1 MQNFFYKKRKNRTE
15 RSNTC
20 KNPTYQMLVQLKN
33 LTKSF
38 GSQTVL
44 DKINLT
50 VNEKDRLGIVGVNGA
65 GKTTLFNII
74 AGALEAEAYE
84 NATDAVYVRKGLKI
98 GYLRQVEAV
107 ESQNTLYGEIRR
119 SFAEIDRIAAQL
131 EALTEKISCAKPD
144 SAEYAGL
151 AEKFDKLS
159 SYYQSI
165 GGYDTEFKIRRV
177 LNGMGFSDKSPD
189 MKAGELSGGEKTRFA
204 LAKLLCEE
212 PDLLLLD
219 EPTNHLD
226 FETRAWLEEYLF
238 SFKGAILAVSHD
250 RFFLDK
256 IADGICEL
264 DNGKLKRYKGNY
276 TEFYAQKKEETKSAL
291 KEYEKQRAQLAKM
304 EEFVRKNLAASASV
318 NSVGSRVKALEKAE
332 RLEKPL
338 EEPRDVRFEFGFD
351 AQPVKEALSVKSL
364 SVSVGGKKLFENV
377 DLTLFRGEKL
387 AIVGANGVGKTSFI
401 KALTGEIPFSGR
413 VNWGA
418 GVKTGYFEQECRN
431 LVLSNTVYDEVCRH
445 FSLLTPYDV
454 RSLLARV
461 LIFGD
466 DVEKRVGELSG
477 ANRSKVAL
485 AILMR
490 KRPNVLVM
498 DEPTN
503 HLDYKAMEGLDK
515 ALSDFDGTLL
525 LVSHDRFLLN
535 RVPTRLAELTPDGF
549 RFFSSLDA
557 YTAKAAQKA
566 VVFEKQRSARSESS
580 YKADKKQ
587 GRVLRAEKNRLERE
601 LTAKEKEAEALA
613 ALLSSPQA
621 MSDYKFYNETA
632 KKLQEVQT
640 ECDALLEKWMLC
652 EGD

>member
-1 MQNFFYKKRKNRTE
+1 
-15 RSNTC
+15 
-20 KNPTYQMLVQLKN
+20 MLVQLKN

-226 FETRAWLEEYLF
+226 FETRAWLEEYLS

-250 RFFLDK
+250 RFFLDN

-351 AQPVKEALSVKSL
+351 AQPVKEALSVKNL

-454 RSLLARV
+454 RSLLARA

-587 GRVLRAEKNRLERE
+587 GRVLRAEKNKLERE

-632 KKLQEVQT
+632 KKLQEVQA

>member
-1 MQNFFYKKRKNRTE
+1 
-15 RSNTC
+15 
-20 KNPTYQMLVQLKN
+20 MLVQLKN
-33 LTKSF
+33 LTKTF

-84 NATDAVYVRKGLKI
+84 NASDAVYVRKGLKI

-226 FETRAWLEEYLF
+226 FETRAWLEEYLS

-250 RFFLDK
+250 RFFLDN

-351 AQPVKEALSVKSL
+351 AQPVKETLSVKNL

-454 RSLLARV
+454 RSLLARA

-587 GRVLRAEKNRLERE
+587 GRVLRAEKNKLERE

-613 ALLSSPQA
+613 ALLSSSQA

-632 KKLQEVQT
+632 KKLQEVQA

>member
-1 MQNFFYKKRKNRTE
+1 
-15 RSNTC
+15 
-20 KNPTYQMLVQLKN
+20 MLVQLKN
-33 LTKSF
+33 LTKTF

-84 NATDAVYVRKGLKI
+84 NASDAVYVRKGLKI

-107 ESQNTLYGEIRR
+107 ESQNTLYGDIRR

-226 FETRAWLEEYLF
+226 FETRAWLEEYLS

-351 AQPVKEALSVKSL
+351 AQPVKEALSVKNL

-454 RSLLARV
+454 RSLLARA

-587 GRVLRAEKNRLERE
+587 GRVLRAEKNKLERE

-613 ALLSSPQA
+613 ALLSSSQA

-632 KKLQEVQT
+632 KKLQEVQA

>member
-1 MQNFFYKKRKNRTE
+1 
-15 RSNTC
+15 
-20 KNPTYQMLVQLKN
+20 MLVQLKN

-226 FETRAWLEEYLF
+226 FETRAWLEEYLS

-332 RLEKPL
+332 RLERPL

-351 AQPVKEALSVKSL
+351 AQPVKEALSVKNL

-466 DVEKRVGELSG
+466 DVDKRVGELSG

-632 KKLQEVQT
+632 KKLQEVQA

-652 EGD
+652 ECD

>member
-1 MQNFFYKKRKNRTE
+1 
-15 RSNTC
+15 
-20 KNPTYQMLVQLKN
+20 MLVQLKN

-250 RFFLDK
+250 RFFLDN

-454 RSLLARV
+454 RSLLARA

-632 KKLQEVQT
+632 KKLQEVQA

>member
-1 MQNFFYKKRKNRTE
+1 
-15 RSNTC
+15 
-20 KNPTYQMLVQLKN
+20 MLVQLKN

-189 MKAGELSGGEKTRFA
+189 MKAGELSGGEKTHFA

-226 FETRAWLEEYLF
+226 FETRAWLEEYLS

-250 RFFLDK
+250 RFFLDN

-351 AQPVKEALSVKSL
+351 AQPVKEALSVKNL

-454 RSLLARV
+454 RSLLARA

-587 GRVLRAEKNRLERE
+587 GRVLRAEKNKLERE

-613 ALLSSPQA
+613 ALLSSSQA

-632 KKLQEVQT
+632 KKLQEVQA

>member
-1 MQNFFYKKRKNRTE
+1 
-15 RSNTC
+15 
-20 KNPTYQMLVQLKN
+20 MLVQLKN

-332 RLEKPL
+332 RLERPL

-351 AQPVKEALSVKSL
+351 AQPVKEALSVKNL

-454 RSLLARV
+454 RSLLARA

>member
-1 MQNFFYKKRKNRTE
+1 
-15 RSNTC
+15 
-20 KNPTYQMLVQLKN
+20 MLVQLKN

-84 NATDAVYVRKGLKI
+84 NASDAVYVRKGLKI

-131 EALTEKISCAKPD
+131 EAITEQISCAKPD

-151 AEKFDKLS
+151 AERFDKLS

-226 FETRAWLEEYLF
+226 FETRAWLEEYLS

-250 RFFLDK
+250 RFFLEK

-332 RLEKPL
+332 RLERPL

-351 AQPVKEALSVKSL
+351 AQPVKETLSVKNL

-401 KALTGEIPFSGR
+401 KALTGEIPCKR
-413 VNWGA
+413 D
-418 GVKTGYFEQECRN
+418 
-431 LVLSNTVYDEVCRH
+431 VLQKIRKA
-445 FSLLTPYDV
+445 L
-454 RSLLARV
+454 
-461 LIFGD
+461 
-466 DVEKRVGELSG
+466 EKRY
-477 ANRSKVAL
+477 
-485 AILMR
+485 I
-490 KRPNVLVM
+490 
-498 DEPTN
+498 
-503 HLDYKAMEGLDK
+503 EGY
-515 ALSDFDGTLL
+515 L
-525 LVSHDRFLLN
+525 LVDDSRLKLN
-535 RVPTRLAELTPDGF
+535 ENVRQKRARMTVKCHNCGAAVEISEADANCPYCGTVVTRK
-549 RFFSSLDA
+549 S
-557 YTAKAAQKA
+557 
-566 VVFEKQRSARSESS
+566 
-580 YKADKKQ
+580 
-587 GRVLRAEKNRLERE
+587 
-601 LTAKEKEAEALA
+601 
-613 ALLSSPQA
+613 
-621 MSDYKFYNETA
+621 
-632 KKLQEVQT
+632 
-640 ECDALLEKWMLC
+640 
-652 EGD
+652 

>member
-1 MQNFFYKKRKNRTE
+1 
-15 RSNTC
+15 
-20 KNPTYQMLVQLKN
+20 MLVQLKN

-226 FETRAWLEEYLF
+226 FETRAWLEEYLS

-351 AQPVKEALSVKSL
+351 AQPVKETLSVKNL

-445 FSLLTPYDV
+445 FSLLTPYEV

-466 DVEKRVGELSG
+466 DVDKRVGELSG

-632 KKLQEVQT
+632 KKLQEVQA

-652 EGD
+652 ECD

>member
-1 MQNFFYKKRKNRTE
+1 
-15 RSNTC
+15 
-20 KNPTYQMLVQLKN
+20 MLVQLKN

-226 FETRAWLEEYLF
+226 FETRAWLEEYLS

-454 RSLLARV
+454 RSLLARA

-632 KKLQEVQT
+632 KKLQEVQA

>member
-1 MQNFFYKKRKNRTE
+1 
-15 RSNTC
+15 
-20 KNPTYQMLVQLKN
+20 MLVQLKN
-33 LTKSF
+33 LTKTF

-84 NATDAVYVRKGLKI
+84 NASDAVYVRKGLKI

-226 FETRAWLEEYLF
+226 FETRAWLEEYLS

-454 RSLLARV
+454 RSLLARA

-613 ALLSSPQA
+613 ALLSSSQA

-632 KKLQEVQT
+632 KKLQEVQA

>member
-1 MQNFFYKKRKNRTE
+1 
-15 RSNTC
+15 
-20 KNPTYQMLVQLKN
+20 MLVQLKN

-454 RSLLARV
+454 RSLLARA

-587 GRVLRAEKNRLERE
+587 GACCAPKRTSWKG
-601 LTAKEKEAEALA
+601 
-613 ALLSSPQA
+613 S
-621 MSDYKFYNETA
+621 
-632 KKLQEVQT
+632 
-640 ECDALLEKWMLC
+640 
-652 EGD
+652 

>member
-1 MQNFFYKKRKNRTE
+1 
-15 RSNTC
+15 
-20 KNPTYQMLVQLKN
+20 MLVQLKN

-226 FETRAWLEEYLF
+226 FETRAWLEEYLS

-291 KEYEKQRAQLAKM
+291 KEYEKQRARLAKM

-332 RLEKPL
+332 RLERPL

-351 AQPVKEALSVKSL
+351 AQPVKETLSVKNL

-466 DVEKRVGELSG
+466 DVDKRVGELSG

-621 MSDYKFYNETA
+621 MSDYKFYNETT

>member
-1 MQNFFYKKRKNRTE
+1 
-15 RSNTC
+15 
-20 KNPTYQMLVQLKN
+20 MLVQLKN

-84 NATDAVYVRKGLKI
+84 NASDAVYVRKGLKI

-131 EALTEKISCAKPD
+131 EAITEQISCAKPD

-151 AEKFDKLS
+151 AERFDKLS

-177 LNGMGFSDKSPD
+177 LNGMGFSDKSPE

-226 FETRAWLEEYLF
+226 FETRAWLEEYLS

-250 RFFLDK
+250 RFFLEK

-332 RLEKPL
+332 RLERPL

-351 AQPVKEALSVKSL
+351 AQPVKETLSVKNL

-445 FSLLTPYDV
+445 FSLLTPYEV

-466 DVEKRVGELSG
+466 DVDKRVGELSG

>member
-1 MQNFFYKKRKNRTE
+1 
-15 RSNTC
+15 
-20 KNPTYQMLVQLKN
+20 MLVQLKN

-84 NATDAVYVRKGLKI
+84 NASDAVYVRKGLKI

-131 EALTEKISCAKPD
+131 EAITEQISCAKPD

-151 AEKFDKLS
+151 AERFDKLS
-159 SYYQSI
+159 SYHQSI

-177 LNGMGFSDKSPD
+177 LNGMGFSDKSPE

-226 FETRAWLEEYLF
+226 FETRAWLEEYLS

-276 TEFYAQKKEETKSAL
+276 TEFYVQKKEETKSAL

-454 RSLLARV
+454 RSLLARA

-587 GRVLRAEKNRLERE
+587 GRVLRAEKNKLERE

-613 ALLSSPQA
+613 ALLSSSQA

-632 KKLQEVQT
+632 KKLQEVQA

-652 EGD
+652 ECD

>member
-1 MQNFFYKKRKNRTE
+1 
-15 RSNTC
+15 
-20 KNPTYQMLVQLKN
+20 MLVQLKN

-84 NATDAVYVRKGLKI
+84 NASDAVYVRKGLKI

-131 EALTEKISCAKPD
+131 EAITEQISCAKPD

-151 AEKFDKLS
+151 AERFDKLS

-177 LNGMGFSDKSPD
+177 LNGMGFSDKSPE

-226 FETRAWLEEYLF
+226 FETRAWLEEYLS

-250 RFFLDK
+250 RFFLEK

-332 RLEKPL
+332 RLERPL

-351 AQPVKEALSVKSL
+351 AQPVKETLSVKNL

-445 FSLLTPYDV
+445 FSLLTPYEV

-466 DVEKRVGELSG
+466 DVDKRVGELSG

-632 KKLQEVQT
+632 KKLQEVQA

-652 EGD
+652 ECD

>member
-1 MQNFFYKKRKNRTE
+1 
-15 RSNTC
+15 
-20 KNPTYQMLVQLKN
+20 MLVQLKN

-226 FETRAWLEEYLF
+226 FETRAWLEEYLS

-304 EEFVRKNLAASASV
+304 EEFVRKNMAASASV

-332 RLEKPL
+332 RLERPL

-351 AQPVKEALSVKSL
+351 AQPVKEALSVKNL

-454 RSLLARV
+454 RSLLARA

-632 KKLQEVQT
+632 KKLQEAQT

>member
-1 MQNFFYKKRKNRTE
+1 
-15 RSNTC
+15 
-20 KNPTYQMLVQLKN
+20 MLVQLKN

-226 FETRAWLEEYLF
+226 FETRAWLEEYLS

-250 RFFLDK
+250 RFFLDN

-351 AQPVKEALSVKSL
+351 AQPVKEALSVKNL

-613 ALLSSPQA
+613 ALLSSSQA

-632 KKLQEVQT
+632 KKLQEVQA

-652 EGD
+652 ECD

>member
-1 MQNFFYKKRKNRTE
+1 
-15 RSNTC
+15 
-20 KNPTYQMLVQLKN
+20 MLVQLKN

-226 FETRAWLEEYLF
+226 FETRAWLEEYLS

-276 TEFYAQKKEETKSAL
+276 TEFYAQKKEETKNAL

-351 AQPVKEALSVKSL
+351 AQPVKETLSVKNL

-535 RVPTRLAELTPDGF
+535 RVPTRLAELSPDGF

>member
-1 MQNFFYKKRKNRTE
+1 
-15 RSNTC
+15 
-20 KNPTYQMLVQLKN
+20 MLVQLKN

-276 TEFYAQKKEETKSAL
+276 TEFYAQKKEETKNAL

-351 AQPVKEALSVKSL
+351 AQPVKETLSVKNL

>member
-1 MQNFFYKKRKNRTE
+1 
-15 RSNTC
+15 
-20 KNPTYQMLVQLKN
+20 MLVQLKN

-151 AEKFDKLS
+151 AERFDKLS

-226 FETRAWLEEYLF
+226 FETRAWLEEYLS

-351 AQPVKEALSVKSL
+351 AQPVKEALSVKNL

-454 RSLLARV
+454 RSLLARA

-587 GRVLRAEKNRLERE
+587 GRVLRAEKNKLERE

-613 ALLSSPQA
+613 ALLSSSQA

-632 KKLQEVQT
+632 KKLQEVQA

>member
-1 MQNFFYKKRKNRTE
+1 
-15 RSNTC
+15 
-20 KNPTYQMLVQLKN
+20 MLVQLKN

-84 NATDAVYVRKGLKI
+84 NASDAVYVRKGLKI

-226 FETRAWLEEYLF
+226 FETRAWLEEYLS

-276 TEFYAQKKEETKSAL
+276 TEFYAQKKEETKNAL
-291 KEYEKQRAQLAKM
+291 KEYEKQRARLAKM
-304 EEFVRKNLAASASV
+304 EKFVRKNLAASASV

>member
-1 MQNFFYKKRKNRTE
+1 
-15 RSNTC
+15 
-20 KNPTYQMLVQLKN
+20 MLVQLKN

-226 FETRAWLEEYLF
+226 FETRAWLEEYLS

-351 AQPVKEALSVKSL
+351 AQPVKETLSVKNL

-454 RSLLARV
+454 RSLLARA

-587 GRVLRAEKNRLERE
+587 GRVLRAEKNKLERE

-632 KKLQEVQT
+632 KKLQEVQA

>member
-1 MQNFFYKKRKNRTE
+1 
-15 RSNTC
+15 
-20 KNPTYQMLVQLKN
+20 MLVQLKN

-84 NATDAVYVRKGLKI
+84 NASDAVYVRKGLKI

-131 EALTEKISCAKPD
+131 EAITEQISCAKPD

-151 AEKFDKLS
+151 AERFDKLS

-177 LNGMGFSDKSPD
+177 LNGMGFSDKSPE

-226 FETRAWLEEYLF
+226 FETRAWLEEYLS

-351 AQPVKEALSVKSL
+351 AQPVKETLSVKNL

-445 FSLLTPYDV
+445 FSLLTPYEV

-466 DVEKRVGELSG
+466 DVDKRVGELSG

-632 KKLQEVQT
+632 KKFQEVQT

>member
-1 MQNFFYKKRKNRTE
+1 
-15 RSNTC
+15 
-20 KNPTYQMLVQLKN
+20 MLVQLKN
-33 LTKSF
+33 LTKTF

-84 NATDAVYVRKGLKI
+84 NASDVVYVRKGLKI

-226 FETRAWLEEYLF
+226 FETRAWLEEYLS

-276 TEFYAQKKEETKSAL
+276 TEFYAQKKEETKNAL

>member
-1 MQNFFYKKRKNRTE
+1 
-15 RSNTC
+15 
-20 KNPTYQMLVQLKN
+20 MLVQLKN

-84 NATDAVYVRKGLKI
+84 NASDAVYVRKGLKI

-131 EALTEKISCAKPD
+131 EAITEQISCAKPD

-151 AEKFDKLS
+151 AERFDKLS

-226 FETRAWLEEYLF
+226 FETRAWLEEYLS

-332 RLEKPL
+332 RLERPL

-351 AQPVKEALSVKSL
+351 AQPVKEALSVKNL

-413 VNWGA
+413 VHWGA

-454 RSLLARV
+454 RSLLARA

-613 ALLSSPQA
+613 ALLSSSQA

-632 KKLQEVQT
+632 KKLQEVQA

-652 EGD
+652 ECD

>member
-1 MQNFFYKKRKNRTE
+1 
-15 RSNTC
+15 
-20 KNPTYQMLVQLKN
+20 MLVQLKN

-84 NATDAVYVRKGLKI
+84 NASDAVYVRKGLKI

-131 EALTEKISCAKPD
+131 EAITEQISCAKPD

-151 AEKFDKLS
+151 AERFDKLS

-226 FETRAWLEEYLF
+226 FETRAWLEEYLS

-250 RFFLDK
+250 RFFLEK

-332 RLEKPL
+332 RLERPL

-351 AQPVKEALSVKSL
+351 AQPVKETLSVKNL

-466 DVEKRVGELSG
+466 DVDKRVGELSG

-632 KKLQEVQT
+632 KKLQEVQA

-652 EGD
+652 ECD

>member
-1 MQNFFYKKRKNRTE
+1 
-15 RSNTC
+15 
-20 KNPTYQMLVQLKN
+20 MLVQLKN

-226 FETRAWLEEYLF
+226 FETRAWLEEYLS

-276 TEFYAQKKEETKSAL
+276 TEFYAQKKEETKNAL

-351 AQPVKEALSVKSL
+351 AQPVKETLSVKNL

>member
-1 MQNFFYKKRKNRTE
+1 
-15 RSNTC
+15 
-20 KNPTYQMLVQLKN
+20 MLVQLKN

-84 NATDAVYVRKGLKI
+84 NASDAVYVRKGLKI

-250 RFFLDK
+250 RFFLDN

>member
-1 MQNFFYKKRKNRTE
+1 
-15 RSNTC
+15 
-20 KNPTYQMLVQLKN
+20 MLVQLKN

-177 LNGMGFSDKSPD
+177 LNMGFSDKSPD

-226 FETRAWLEEYLF
+226 FETRAWLEEYLS

-351 AQPVKEALSVKSL
+351 AQPVKETLSVKNL

-454 RSLLARV
+454 RSLLARA

-587 GRVLRAEKNRLERE
+587 GRVLRAEKNKLERE

-613 ALLSSPQA
+613 ALLSSSQA

-632 KKLQEVQT
+632 KKLQEVQA

>member
-1 MQNFFYKKRKNRTE
+1 
-15 RSNTC
+15 
-20 KNPTYQMLVQLKN
+20 MLVQLKN

-226 FETRAWLEEYLF
+226 FETRAWLEEYLS

-332 RLEKPL
+332 RLERPL

-351 AQPVKEALSVKSL
+351 AQPVKEALSVKNL

-466 DVEKRVGELSG
+466 DVDKRVGGLSG

-632 KKLQEVQT
+632 KKFQEVQT

>member
-1 MQNFFYKKRKNRTE
+1 
-15 RSNTC
+15 
-20 KNPTYQMLVQLKN
+20 MLVQLKN

-226 FETRAWLEEYLF
+226 FETRAWLEEYLS

-332 RLEKPL
+332 RLERPL

-351 AQPVKEALSVKSL
+351 AQPVKEALSVKNL

-454 RSLLARV
+454 RSLLARA

-632 KKLQEVQT
+632 KKLQEVQA

-652 EGD
+652 ECD

>member
-1 MQNFFYKKRKNRTE
+1 
-15 RSNTC
+15 
-20 KNPTYQMLVQLKN
+20 MLVQLKN

-189 MKAGELSGGEKTRFA
+189 MKAGELSGGEKTRVA

-226 FETRAWLEEYLF
+226 FETRAWLEEYLS
-238 SFKGAILAVSHD
+238 SFKGAILAVSHY

-291 KEYEKQRAQLAKM
+291 KEYEKQRARLAKM
-304 EEFVRKNLAASASV
+304 EKFVRKNLAASASV

-351 AQPVKEALSVKSL
+351 AQPVKEALSVKNL

-454 RSLLARV
+454 RSLLARA

>member
-1 MQNFFYKKRKNRTE
+1 
-15 RSNTC
+15 
-20 KNPTYQMLVQLKN
+20 MLVQLKN

-84 NATDAVYVRKGLKI
+84 NASDAVYVRKGLKI

-226 FETRAWLEEYLF
+226 FETRAWLEEYLS

-276 TEFYAQKKEETKSAL
+276 TEFYAQKKEETKNAL

-351 AQPVKEALSVKSL
+351 AQPVKEALSVKNL

-454 RSLLARV
+454 RSLLARA

-632 KKLQEVQT
+632 KKLQEVQA

>member
-1 MQNFFYKKRKNRTE
+1 
-15 RSNTC
+15 
-20 KNPTYQMLVQLKN
+20 MLVQLKN

-84 NATDAVYVRKGLKI
+84 NASDAVYVRKGLKI

-131 EALTEKISCAKPD
+131 EAITEQISCAKPD

-151 AEKFDKLS
+151 AERFDKLS

-226 FETRAWLEEYLF
+226 FETRAWLEEYLS

-250 RFFLDK
+250 RFFLEK

-332 RLEKPL
+332 RLERPL

-351 AQPVKEALSVKSL
+351 AQPVKETLSVKNL

-454 RSLLARV
+454 RSLLARA

-613 ALLSSPQA
+613 ALLSSSQA

-632 KKLQEVQT
+632 KKLQEVQA

>member
-1 MQNFFYKKRKNRTE
+1 
-15 RSNTC
+15 
-20 KNPTYQMLVQLKN
+20 MLVQLKN

-226 FETRAWLEEYLF
+226 FETRAWLEEYLS

-332 RLEKPL
+332 RLERPL

-351 AQPVKEALSVKSL
+351 AQPVKEALSVKNL

-466 DVEKRVGELSG
+466 DVDKRVGELSG

-632 KKLQEVQT
+632 KKFQEVQT

>member
-1 MQNFFYKKRKNRTE
+1 
-15 RSNTC
+15 
-20 KNPTYQMLVQLKN
+20 MLVQLKN

-84 NATDAVYVRKGLKI
+84 NATDAVYVRKGQKI

-226 FETRAWLEEYLF
+226 FETRAWLEEYLS

-454 RSLLARV
+454 RSLLARA

-587 GRVLRAEKNRLERE
+587 GRVLRAEKNKLERE

-613 ALLSSPQA
+613 ALLSSSQA

-632 KKLQEVQT
+632 KKLQEVQA

>member
-1 MQNFFYKKRKNRTE
+1 
-15 RSNTC
+15 
-20 KNPTYQMLVQLKN
+20 MLVQLKN

-84 NATDAVYVRKGLKI
+84 NASDPVYVRKGLKI

-131 EALTEKISCAKPD
+131 EAITEQISCAKPD

-151 AEKFDKLS
+151 AERFDKLS

-177 LNGMGFSDKSPD
+177 LNGMGFSDKSPE

-212 PDLLLLD
+212 PALLLLD

-226 FETRAWLEEYLF
+226 FETRAWLEEYLS

-332 RLEKPL
+332 RLERPL

-351 AQPVKEALSVKSL
+351 AQPVKEALSVKNL

-454 RSLLARV
+454 RSLLARA

-587 GRVLRAEKNRLERE
+587 GRVLRAEKNKLERE

-613 ALLSSPQA
+613 ALLSSSQA

-632 KKLQEVQT
+632 KKLQEVQA